1 MPHPDEA
8 LIHAWLD
15 GELDAAE
22 AARVERLVN
31 DDPAWA
37 AAAAEARGLIAA
49 SERIVSALDHV
60 PAGVVPGAPEG
71 PAPLVAAGRQGPPRG
86 GSGGQSAPG
95 GKGHGAAK
103 GPPPWLGWRAAA
115 AVVVVVGAAALLTD
129 GPNALL
135 DVNLPGASG
144 NVPPGAPVAARSA
157 PPQAA
162 AAATPPA
169 PAVSMPTAAM
179 PAPAVRGAADA
190 DREAEGPP
198 RAEGSA
204 RAGKTDIAAGAI
216 ECYRMVSPDD
226 EAKSQ
231 IVRARR
237 LTDSTAMLI
246 AEPPAFAARAA
257 GGAGGDA
264 VTRGAIAPGVAA
276 SVRGETLFV
285 PAQGGARPASRVTCP
300 PM

>member
-15 GELDAAE
+15 GDLDAAE
-22 AARVERLVN
+22 ATRVEQLVK

-37 AAAAEARGLIAA
+37 AAVAEARGLIAA

-60 PAGVVPGAPEG
+60 PGRVVSGAPEEA
-71 PAPLVAAGRQGPPRG
+71 APPVATGSQAPPHG

-115 AVVVVVGAAALLTD
+115 AAVVVIGAAALLTG

-144 NVPPGAPVAARSA
+144 NVPPGTPVAARSV
-157 PPQAA
+157 PPE
-162 AAATPPA
+162 AATAAKPPA
-169 PAVSMPTAAM
+169 PAASMPGAITPAPSAM
-179 PAPAVRGAADA
+179 PAPTMRGAAHA
-190 DREAEGPP
+190 DREAGSQR
-198 RAEGSA
+198 RAEGTTGAS
-204 RAGKTDIAAGAI
+204 KPDIAAGAI
-216 ECYRMVSPDD
+216 ECYRLVSPAD
-226 EAKSQ
+226 ESKSQ
-231 IVRARR
+231 LVRARR

-246 AEPPAFAARAA
+246 AEPPAFAARA
-257 GGAGGDA
+257 D
-264 VTRGAIAPGVAA
+264 A
-276 SVRGETLFV
+276 SVRGDTLFV
-285 PAQGGARPASRVTCP
+285 PGQGGTRPASRVTCP